1 MILFIF
7 EGKCDSRFFE
17 SLKKLFFPKETEVF
31 VCTYNSN
38 IYCLYSKLKEYDT
51 SVNVT
56 SSGNTVTIL
65 NEILRKK
72 GDNTLAEIS
81 DTDISEIYLFFDYD
95 FQESGLT
102 LEENNLHLSEM
113 LEYFNEETANGKL
126 YINYPMVESIRYTQ
140 ELPDKDYLN
149 YEVTRNECHGFKSM
163 AAKFSFYKSLDHL
176 LLCNN
181 KNEGSEKKEQKK
193 QNWSHLI
200 EMNVVK
206 ANFLCSETQAYPQR
220 KTEIKQKRIF
230 DNQLIKYVNT
240 AECKVAV
247 LNSFPLF
254 LYDYFPSN
262 LLGKSNS

>member
-17 SLKKLFFPKETEVF
+17 SLKELFFPKETEVF

-51 SVNVT
+51 FVNVT

-65 NEILRKK
+65 NEILRRK
-72 GDNTLAEIS
+72 GDDTLAEIS

-102 LEENNLHLSEM
+102 LEENNLHISEM
-113 LEYFNEETANGKL
+113 LEYFKEETANGKL
-126 YINYPMVESIRYTQ
+126 YINYPMVESIRYTK

-149 YEVTRNECHGFKSM
+149 YEVTREECHGFKTL
-163 AAKFSFYKSLDHL
+163 AAEFSFYNSLDHL
-176 LLCNN
+176 LLPNN
-181 KNEGSEKKEQKK
+181 RNEGSEKKEQKK

-206 ANFLCSETQAYPQR
+206 ANFLCSETQAYPQ
-220 KTEIKQKRIF
+220 KKSEIKQKRIF
-230 DNQLIKYVNT
+230 DSQLIKYVKT